1 MVQRTI
7 CCVVTLGSTEHY
19 DTQFTHKENEMK
31 KIVIATVLA
40 LTAGLASAQGNFGGI
55 EYNYREGYGADKGTD
70 QNGYTL
76 TLGTSVAKD
85 TTVDLKSVF
94 RRTDGSGDI
103 TNRLEAGLTRNLDI
117 GNGFAGYG
125 RVAIGEKWNEGTNF
139 SYYSIEPSVVIPVP
153 STKLSTELGWRYRN
167 AYDSAANADETRT
180 WRAGIKYNLSKEHTV
195 GLRYDNVRGD
205 TNQNVVAVN
214 YSRNF

>member
-31 KIVIATVLA
+31 KFVIATVLA

-139 SYYSIEPSVVIPVP
+139 SYYSIEPGVKYAVTP
-153 STKLSTELGWRYRN
+153 SLGVKVGYRYRDSFADN
-167 AYDSAANADETRT
+167 KDYQSNTLRLGADYAVGKNSSVSIGYDRFYKDQEFN
-180 WRAGIKYNLSKEHTV
+180 GLNLGYNIK
-195 GLRYDNVRGD
+195 
-205 TNQNVVAVN
+205 
-214 YSRNF
+214 F